1 MTYGDGI
8 SDVDVSAL
16 VKFHQANERKATV
29 TAIQPPGRFGALKI
43 VDNSVENFLEKPDGD
58 GSWINGGFF
67 ILEPSVIDTID
78 HDLTIWEREPLESLA
93 KDSQLAAFR
102 HTGFWRPM
110 DTLRDKI
117 VLNELWDAGED
128 HGKPDD

>member
-1 MTYGDGI
+1 ME
-8 SDVDVSAL
+8 S
-16 VKFHQANERKATV
+16 
-29 TAIQPPGRFGALKI
+29 
-43 VDNSVENFLEKPDGD
+43 FLEKPDGD
-58 GSWINGGFF
+58 GGWINGGFF
-67 ILEPSVIDTID
+67 ILEPSVIDIID

-117 VLNELWDAGED
+117 VLNELWDAGEAPWKTWED
-128 HGKPDD
+128 